1 MDDTKAQ
8 FRDPSST
15 VELAK
20 ESCGISIS
28 KPNSE
33 MTDDEIRTVCKWLGQ
48 QAPDTIW
55 VEDKPTLGK
64 IGINIMLFIALTE
77 FPWFYERFE
86 LAQFN

>member
-1 MDDTKAQ
+1 MDDTKAR

-20 ESCGISIS
+20 ESCSIG

-33 MTDDEIRTVCKWLGQ
+33 MTDDEIRIVCKWLGY
-48 QAPDTIW
+48 QAPDTTW
-55 VEDKPTLGK
+55 VDGKLTLGK
-64 IGINIMLFIALTE
+64 MGINLMLFIALTE
-77 FPWFYERFE
+77 FPWFYEMYE